1 MFRRR
6 SRTPRPSGGIRPG
19 SERAGGPPPRA
30 AHPQHG
36 PTALRRSLA
45 GVSAAAVIGAGLAV
59 AGTVTAGAATPN
71 LVANAG
77 FESGLS
83 AWSCSGGS
91 GVAVSSPVHS
101 GASALKATPSGQD
114 NAQCSQTI
122 SVQPNSQYTLSA
134 YVQGS
139 YVYLGATGTGL
150 TTAPSTWTPN
160 NASYGQ
166 LSVAFTTG
174 STTTSVTVYLH
185 GWYGQPAYYADDVS
199 LTGPGGS
206 SPSPSTS
213 PTSSTSPSPT
223 ASPSS
228 SPTPSSSPST
238 SPSSSPTSSTSPTS
252 PGDTCATKPKPS
264 GKVLQGYWENW
275 DGAANGVHPG
285 MGWVPI
291 TDSRIAAHGYNVINA
306 AFPVILS
313 DGTVLWQD
321 GMDAGVKVSTPAE
334 MCQAKAAGATLL
346 MSIGG
351 AAAGIDLSSSTV
363 ADKFV
368 ATVVPILKKYNFDG
382 IDIDIETGLSG
393 SGNIN
398 TLSAS
403 QSNLIRIIDG
413 VLAQMPAGFGLTMAP
428 ETAYVTGGSVTYGSI
443 WGSYLP
449 IIKKY
454 ADNGRLWWLNM
465 QYYNGSMY
473 GCSGDSYQA
482 GTVQGF
488 TAQTTCLNNG
498 LVVQGTT
505 VKVPYDKQVPGLP
518 AQPGA
523 GGGYMTPSLV
533 GQSWNAFG
541 GSLKGLMTWSV
552 NWDGSKGWTFGDN
565 VKSLQG
571 R

>member
-1 MFRRR
+1 M
-6 SRTPRPSGGIRPG
+6 
-19 SERAGGPPPRA
+19 ERASQSNPSSRA
-30 AHPQHG
+30 GHG
-36 PTALRRSLA
+36 SIPLRRSLA
-45 GVSAAAVIGAGLAV
+45 AVSAAVVVGAGLLV
-59 AGTVTAGAATPN
+59 AGSVSAGAAVAN
-71 LVANAG
+71 LVADPG
-77 FESGLS
+77 FENGLTGWTCS
-83 AWSCSGGS
+83 AGS
-91 GVAVSSPVHS
+91 GTVVGSPVHS
-101 GASALKATPSGQD
+101 GTSALKATPVGQD
-114 NAQCSQTI
+114 DAQCTQTI

-139 YVYLGATGTGL
+139 YVYVGATGTGGSSD
-150 TTAPSTWTPN
+150 PSTWTPG

-174 STTTSVTVYLH
+174 ASTTSVTVYLH
-185 GWYGQPAYYADDVS
+185 GWYGQPTYYADDVS

-206 SPSPSTS
+206 GSG
-213 PTSSTSPSPT
+213 SPSPT
-223 ASPSS
+223 
-228 SPTPSSSPST
+228 PTTAP
-238 SPSSSPTSSTSPTS
+238 PTTAPPTTTP
-252 PGDTCATKPKPS
+252 PGGETCATKPRPA

-285 MGWVPI
+285 LGWIPI
-291 TDSRIAAHGYNVINA
+291 TDSRIAAHGYNVVNA

-313 DGTVLWQD
+313 DGTVEWQD
-321 GMDAGVKVSTPAE
+321 GMDTNVKVATPAE
-334 MCQAKAAGATLL
+334 MCQAKAAGETIL

-351 AAAGIDLSSSTV
+351 AAAGIDLSSSAV
-363 ADKFV
+363 ADRFV

-382 IDIDIETGLSG
+382 IDIDIETGLTG

-398 TLSAS
+398 TLSTS
-403 QSNLIRIIDG
+403 QANLERIIDG
-413 VLAQMPAGFGLTMAP
+413 VLSQMPAGFGLTMAP

-443 WGSYLP
+443 WGADLP
-449 IIKKY
+449 IVKKY
-454 ADNGRLWWLNM
+454 ADNGQLWWLNM

-505 VKVPYDKQVPGLP
+505 IKVPYDKQVPGLP
-518 AQPGA
+518 AQSGA
-523 GGGYMTPSLV
+523 GGGYMAPSLV

-541 GSLKGLMTWSV
+541 GALKGLMTWSV
-552 NWDGSKGWTFGDN
+552 NWDGSLGWTFGDN

>member
-1 MFRRR
+1 MN
-6 SRTPRPSGGIRPG
+6 RTSHARTGPSTLT
-19 SERAGGPPPRA
+19 RALA
-30 AHPQHG
+30 A
-36 PTALRRSLA
+36 
-45 GVSAAAVIGAGLAV
+45 VSAAAVIGTGIAV
-59 AGTVTAGAATPN
+59 AGSVTAGAATTN
-71 LVANAG
+71 LVANSG

-83 AWSCSGGS
+83 GWTCSS
-91 GVAVSSPVHS
+91 GAAATVSSPVHS
-101 GASALKATPSGQD
+101 GTSALKATPSGQD
-114 NAQCSQTI
+114 NAQCAQTI

-150 TTAPSTWTPN
+150 TSAPSTWTPN

-166 LSVAFTTG
+166 LSVGFTTG
-174 STTTSVTVYLH
+174 ATTTSVTVYVH
-185 GWYGQPAYYADDVS
+185 GWYGQPTFYADDIS

-206 SPSPSTS
+206 SPSPSPS
-213 PTSSTSPSPT
+213 PSTSTSASPSASPSTT
-223 ASPSS
+223 ASPS
-228 SPTPSSSPST
+228 PSSS
-238 SPSSSPTSSTSPTS
+238 TSSTPT
-252 PGDTCATKPKPS
+252 GDTCPTKPRPA

-363 ADKFV
+363 ADRFV

-393 SGNIN
+393 SGSIG

-403 QSNLIRIIDG
+403 QANLIRIIDG

-443 WGSYLP
+443 WGAYLP
-449 IIKKY
+449 IIKRY
-454 ADNGRLWWLNM
+454 VDNGRLWWLNM

-498 LVVQGTT
+498 LTIQGTT
-505 VKVPYDKQVPGLP
+505 IKVPYDKQVPGLP
-518 AQPGA
+518 AQSGA
-523 GGGYMTPSLV
+523 GGGYMAPSLV
-533 GQSWNAFG
+533 SQSWNAFG
-541 GSLKGLMTWSV
+541 GSLKGLMTWSI
-552 NWDGSKGWTFGDN
+552 NWDGSKSWTFGDN

>member
-6 SRTPRPSGGIRPG
+6 PRTPRAPGDFPPRSDPGRTRPG
-19 SERAGGPPPRA
+19 PAVLSRVLA
-30 AHPQHG
+30 AVG
-36 PTALRRSLA
+36 
-45 GVSAAAVIGAGLAV
+45 AAAVIATGLAA
-59 AGTVTAGAATPN
+59 AGSVTAGAAAAN

-77 FESGLS
+77 FESGL
-83 AWSCSGGS
+83 ADWTCPG
-91 GVAVSSPVHS
+91 GVAAPVGSPVRS
-101 GASALKATPSGQD
+101 GASALRATPTGQD
-114 NAQCSQTI
+114 TAQCTQTV
-122 SVQPNSQYTLSA
+122 SVQPNSQYALSA

-139 YVYLGATGTGL
+139 YVYLGVTGTGI
-150 TTAPSTWTPN
+150 TGTPSTWTPSSP
-160 NASYGQ
+160 SYGQ
-166 LSVAFTTG
+166 LGVGFTTG
-174 STTTSVTVYLH
+174 PGTTSVTVYLH

-199 LTGPGGS
+199 LTGPGG
-206 SPSPSTS
+206 PG
-213 PTSSTSPSPT
+213 PTPT
-223 ASPSS
+223 ATP
-228 SPTPSSSPST
+228 PTTAP
-238 SPSSSPTSSTSPTS
+238 PTTAPPTTAAPTTAPPTTAPPTTAPPTTP
-252 PGDTCATKPKPS
+252 PGDTCPTKPRPS

-275 DGAANGVHPG
+275 DGASNGVHPG
-285 MGWVPI
+285 MGWIPI

-351 AAAGIDLSSSTV
+351 AAAGIDLSSATV

-443 WGSYLP
+443 WGAYLP
-449 IIKKY
+449 IVKKY

-498 LVVQGTT
+498 LTIQGTT

-523 GGGYMTPSLV
+523 GGGHMAPGLV
-533 GQSWNAFG
+533 GQSWNAYG
-541 GSLKGLMTWSV
+541 GSLKGLMTWSI

-565 VKSLQG
+565 VKSLQN

>member
-6 SRTPRPSGGIRPG
+6 SRTPRLTADTG
-19 SERAGGPPPRA
+19 PRA
-30 AHPQHG
+30 DRTSAARRG
-36 PTALRRSLA
+36 PTVLNRSLA
-45 GVSAAAVIGAGLAV
+45 GLSAAAVIGTGIAV
-59 AGTVTAGAATPN
+59 AGTVAAGAVTTGAEAAN
-71 LVANAG
+71 LVVNSG

-83 AWSCSGGS
+83 AWTCSGGS
-91 GVAVSSPVHS
+91 GAVVSSPVRS
-101 GASALKATPSGQD
+101 GTSALKATPTGQD
-114 NAQCSQTI
+114 NARCAQTV

-139 YVYLGATGTGL
+139 YVYLGATGTGI
-150 TTAPSTWTPN
+150 TGTPSTWTPN
-160 NASYGQ
+160 SPSYGQ
-166 LSVAFTTG
+166 LSVGFTTG
-174 STTTSVTVYLH
+174 PSTTSVTVYLH
-185 GWYGQPAYYADDVS
+185 GWYGQSAYHADDVS
-199 LTGPGGS
+199 LVGPGGG
-206 SPSPSTS
+206 
-213 PTSSTSPSPT
+213 
-223 ASPSS
+223 
-228 SPTPSSSPST
+228 SPTPTTAP
-238 SPSSSPTSSTSPTS
+238 PTTAPPTTTPPTTTPPTTVPPTTTPPTTTP
-252 PGDTCATKPKPS
+252 PGETCPTKPKPS

-321 GMDAGVKVSTPAE
+321 GMDVGVKVSTPAE
-334 MCQAKAAGATLL
+334 MCQAKAAGATIL

-351 AAAGIDLSSSTV
+351 ATAGIDLSSSTV

-382 IDIDIETGLSG
+382 IDIDIETGLTG

-403 QSNLIRIIDG
+403 QANLMRIIDG

-498 LVVQGTT
+498 LTIQGTT
-505 VKVPYDKQVPGLP
+505 IKVPYDKQVPGLP

-523 GGGYMTPSLV
+523 GGGHMAPSLV
-533 GQSWNAFG
+533 SQSWNAFG
-541 GSLKGLMTWSV
+541 GSLKGLMTWSI

-565 VKSLQG
+565 VKALQG